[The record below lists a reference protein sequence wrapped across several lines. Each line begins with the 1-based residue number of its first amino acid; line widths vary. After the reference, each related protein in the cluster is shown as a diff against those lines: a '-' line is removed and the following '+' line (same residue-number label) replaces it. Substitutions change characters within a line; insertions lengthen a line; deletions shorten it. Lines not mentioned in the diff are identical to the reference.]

1 MEILVRAHSGLRYV
15 VLALLLAAVFVAF
28 SKWQQKDDG
37 SKDIKLYTF
46 AMVSTHIQLLIGL
59 VLYVW
64 SPKVNFSMLKETVY
78 RFYTVEHLTG
88 MLIAIALITIGRVRS
103 RKAVAENKHKTVFL
117 FYVAGLILI
126 FASIPWPF
134 RANLGGGWY

>member
-1 MEILVRAHSGLRYV
+1 MEILVKAHSGLRYV
-15 VLALLLAAVFVAF
+15 VLALLLGAIFVAF

-37 SKDIKLYTF
+37 SRDVKLYTF
-46 AMVSTHIQLLIGL
+46 AMVSTHIQLLLGL

-64 SPKVNFSMLKETVY
+64 SPKVNFSMLKEPLY

-88 MLIAIALITIGRVRS
+88 MLIAIALITVGRVRS
-103 RKAVAENKHKTVFL
+103 RKAVAEGKHKTVFL
-117 FYVAGLILI
+117 FYVVGLIII